1 MRVIMLAV
9 VAAGVGLMHPACA
22 DAAAEADRSRR
33 ETLPLYE
40 KNRCTEIK
48 DTAGQLFCGDPEH
61 HRRHADLQRSHLGDR
76 RPGARRSGSRADR
89 QTEGRGGQ
97 GGIRRIRQMGP
108 CPRPKVQPGR
118 QGQCA
123 AGRIVPSEACLAD
136 NMSRETAAGGNNF
149 GRSNR
154 RHCERSEAIHL
165 TTERKNGLLRRSAP
179 RNDECCLSK
188 PLRTSDCPSSAP
200 SGRS

>member
-1 MRVIMLAV
+1 MLICSDPTLVI
-9 VAAGVGLMHPACA
+9 
-22 DAAAEADRSRR
+22 ADRELDGQVLGLIAKLKDEEAKGAFAEYARWAR
-33 ETLPLYE
+33 ARDRKCNLADKDNVPLDE
-40 KNRCTEIK
+40 LS
-48 DTAGQLFCGDPEH
+48 A
-61 HRRHADLQRSHLGDR
+61 
-76 RPGARRSGSRADR
+76 
-89 QTEGRGGQ
+89 
-97 GGIRRIRQMGP
+97 
-108 CPRPKVQPGR
+108 
-118 QGQCA
+118 
-123 AGRIVPSEACLAD
+123 SEACLAD